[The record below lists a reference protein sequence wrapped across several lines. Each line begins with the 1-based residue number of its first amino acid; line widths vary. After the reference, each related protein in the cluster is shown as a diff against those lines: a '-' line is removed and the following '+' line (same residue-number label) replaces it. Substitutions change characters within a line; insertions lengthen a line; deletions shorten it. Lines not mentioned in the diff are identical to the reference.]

1 MRRVFS
7 RTIYCIAIILPSLVA
22 VTAHPSQTLRQPTS
36 GKGFSLHNENVVSN
50 RAPVVF
56 RDPLRH
62 VGHGTP
68 IASAN
73 SARIGPSTLGKGTV
87 FFSAHTSAEMPG
99 FAFLLLQSARFPL
112 GETGTSFTNVKC
124 ASLEIV
130 QEQLLFRVSVQSLCL
145 AFV

>member
-36 GKGFSLHNENVVSN
+36 GKGFSLHNEKRCFESSASGVSGPS
-50 RAPVVF
+50 ATC
-56 RDPLRH
+56 
-62 VGHGTP
+62 GHGTP

-87 FFSAHTSAEMPG
+87 LFSAHTSAEMPG
-99 FAFLLLQSARFPL
+99 SAFYYYRAHGFLLGKRVRLLQMSNVRRWKL
-112 GETGTSFTNVKC
+112 CKNSFC
-124 ASLEIV
+124 LASLS
-130 QEQLLFRVSVQSLCL
+130 RVSV
-145 AFV
+145 